1 MSAVVLP
8 GVTSDRRGRL
18 TLDPVVVLDVEATGM
33 DPKRHEIIEV
43 AMALV
48 SRGRVL
54 ERFSTLVRPRQR
66 LSLDISRLTGLS
78 PDELAGA
85 PAFAS
90 ISTDVKR
97 FIGTR
102 TVVGHSVQMDLAML
116 RGAGL
121 AIDNPWVDTFH
132 LATVMLHDLPH
143 YALGAVAAALGVAG
157 TSTHRATEDVT
168 TTGSVFHGLIERVEA
183 LDTLTLG
190 QLATYAA
197 QAGWPSA
204 GVFAAVVGQGG
215 AGPLFDTP
223 GGNDRQGPHELR
235 FLTARDRPEPLR
247 PTNSK
252 GTVKRA
258 EVDAALSPAGAISE
272 AVPGYED
279 RPQQRQMARA
289 VTAAFNEGKN
299 LVVEAGTGTGK
310 SLAYL
315 LPAVMHAVEH
325 GEAVVVS
332 TNTLALQDQ
341 LFQKDVPLLRQAL
354 ASDPRFAGF
363 EVALLKGRTNYLC
376 LRRWFATRSQ
386 PALDPSEAGMR
397 GKVTLWLNQTE
408 SGDRAELRLDGEEE
422 SHWRPISAEEHACVA
437 SRCVYQQRNQC
448 FLFRARREAESA
460 HIVIANHALVL
471 SDAMAGS
478 HVLPEYR
485 RLVVDEAHHLE
496 DQATKQFGFS
506 LDERAFVDAIDAALR
521 LEGTVMV
528 GALPMAADYLRL
540 NVRSETG
547 KRRAEAAE
555 ARLRGRQ
562 ATITEGRRHIT
573 RLFNLLDGVIDAG
586 DARGGRS
593 VRVTGDVRSTLAWVD
608 IEDAGGAIDTAW
620 RAIETDLRW
629 LLDAVE
635 AAEPDPGT
643 AIDDPAMQQFEDVS
657 STLLATIRD
666 GADLMVKL
674 QVTVGSPSQE
684 MVYWVERSPVA
695 QRTSLHAA
703 PLQVDG
709 VLREQ
714 VFSRLD
720 TAILTSA
727 TITTDGSFD
736 YMVERLGIEAPKE
749 VAVPSPFDYAR
760 STLLFLADD
769 MPDPN
774 HPRHASHLQ
783 RALVDTLIATGGRAL
798 VLFTSHA
805 ALQQTY
811 HAIKRP
817 LEDAGIIVL
826 GQRLDGNPR
835 QLIERLRHSSRVALL
850 GTASFWEGVDVVGAA
865 LSLLVITKL
874 PFAVPTDPIFAARGE
889 LVEDQGGHP
898 FFDYAVPQAVLKF
911 KQGFGRLIRSSGDRG
926 VCAVLDGRVL
936 TKRYGRSFVES
947 LPECTLVVGSSRDL
961 PADAAAWIDG
971 VPAVRR

>member
-1 MSAVVLP
+1 MSTAARTARTGDP
-8 GVTSDRRGRL
+8 RGGM

-33 DPKRHEIIEV
+33 DPKRHEVIEI
-43 AMALV
+43 ALALT

-66 LSLDISRLTGLS
+66 LSLDISRLTGIS
-78 PDELAGA
+78 PDELAAA
-85 PAFAS
+85 PSFTE
-90 ISTDVKR
+90 ISGDVKR

-121 AIDNPWVDTFH
+121 GIDNPWVDTFH

-143 YALGAVAAALGVAG
+143 YALSAVATELGVAG
-157 TSTHRATEDVT
+157 GSSHRASDDVET
-168 TTGSVFHGLIERVEA
+168 TVEVFHGLIERVERLA
-183 LDTLTLG
+183 PLTLG
-190 QLATYAA
+190 QLATYAR

-204 GVFAAVVGQGG
+204 GIFAAVAGMGD
-215 AGPLFDTP
+215 AGPLFDVP
-223 GGNDRQGPHELR
+223 GSDERQGPHELR

-252 GTVKRA
+252 GSVKRA
-258 EVDAALSPAGAISE
+258 EVDAALSPKGTVSQT
-272 AVPGYED
+272 VPGYED

-289 VTAAFNEGKN
+289 VTAAFNDRKN

-315 LPAVMHAVEH
+315 LPAVLHAVEH
-325 GEAVVVS
+325 GETVVVS

-341 LFQKDVPLLRQAL
+341 LYQKDVPLLRRAL
-354 ASDPRFAGF
+354 ADDPRFGSF
-363 EVALLKGRTNYLC
+363 EAALLKGRTNYLC
-376 LRRWFATRSQ
+376 LRRWFASRSQ
-386 PALDPSEAGMR
+386 PALDPADAGMR

-408 SGDRAELRLDGEEE
+408 SGDRAELRLDGDEE

-460 HIVIANHALVL
+460 HVVIANHALVL

-485 RLVVDEAHHLE
+485 RLIVDEAHHLE

-506 LDERAFVDAIDAALR
+506 LDERAFHDAIDAALR

-540 NVRSETG
+540 NARGETG

-562 ATITEGRRHIT
+562 ASIADARRHIT

-593 VRVTGDVRSTLAWVD
+593 TRVTGDVRSTLAWVD
-608 IEDAGGAIDTAW
+608 IEDAGAAIDAAW

-635 AAEPDPGT
+635 AAEPEPGT
-643 AIDDPAMQQFEDVS
+643 ALDDPAMQQFEDVS
-657 STLLATIRD
+657 SALLATVRD

-727 TITTDGSFD
+727 TITTDGSFA
-736 YMVERLGIEAPKE
+736 YMVERLGIEEPKE

-760 STLLFLADD
+760 STLLFLTDD
-769 MPDPN
+769 MPEPN
-774 HPRHASHLQ
+774 HPRYSTQLQ
-783 RALVDTLIATGGRAL
+783 RTLIDTLIATEGRAL
-798 VLFTSHA
+798 VLFTSHS

-817 LEDAGIIVL
+817 LEDAGVIVL

-835 QLIERLRHSSRVALL
+835 QLIERLRHSSKVVLL

-874 PFAVPTDPIFAARGE
+874 PFSVPTDPIFAARGE
-889 LVEDQGGHP
+889 LIEEQGGHP

-947 LPECTLVVGSSRDL
+947 LPDCTLVVGSSRDL
-961 PADAAAWIDG
+961 GADAAAWID
-971 VPAVRR
+971 PAPARRR

>member
-1 MSAVVLP
+1 MSTAARTARTGDP
-8 GVTSDRRGRL
+8 RGGM

-33 DPKRHEIIEV
+33 DPKRHEVIEI
-43 AMALV
+43 ALALT

-66 LSLDISRLTGLS
+66 LSLDISRLTGISL
-78 PDELAGA
+78 DEVAAA
-85 PAFAS
+85 PSFTE
-90 ISTDVKR
+90 ISGDVKR

-121 AIDNPWVDTFH
+121 GIDNPWVDTFH

-143 YALGAVAAALGVAG
+143 YALSAVATELGVAG
-157 TSTHRATEDVT
+157 GSSHRASDDVET
-168 TTGSVFHGLIERVEA
+168 TVEVFHGLIERVER
-183 LDTLTLG
+183 LDPLTLG
-190 QLATYAA
+190 QLATYAR

-204 GVFAAVVGQGG
+204 AIFATVAGMGD
-215 AGPLFDTP
+215 AGPLFDVP
-223 GGNDRQGPHELR
+223 GSDERQGPHELR

-252 GTVKRA
+252 GSVKRA
-258 EVDAALSPAGAISE
+258 EVDAALSPKGTVSQT
-272 AVPGYED
+272 VPGYED

-289 VTAAFNEGKN
+289 VTAAFNDRKN

-325 GEAVVVS
+325 GETVVVS

-341 LFQKDVPLLRQAL
+341 LYQKDVPLLRRAL
-354 ASDPRFAGF
+354 ADDPRFGSF
-363 EVALLKGRTNYLC
+363 EAALLKGRTNYLC
-376 LRRWFATRSQ
+376 LRRWFASRSQ
-386 PALDPSEAGMR
+386 PALDPADAGMR

-408 SGDRAELRLDGEEE
+408 SGDRAELRLDGDEE

-460 HIVIANHALVL
+460 HVVIANHALVL

-485 RLVVDEAHHLE
+485 RLIVDEAHHLE

-506 LDERAFVDAIDAALR
+506 LDERAFHDAIDAALR

-540 NVRSETG
+540 NARGETG

-562 ATITEGRRHIT
+562 TSIADARRHIT

-593 VRVTGDVRSTLAWVD
+593 TRVTGDVRSTLAWVD
-608 IEDAGGAIDTAW
+608 IEDAGAAIDAAW

-635 AAEPDPGT
+635 AAEPEPGT
-643 AIDDPAMQQFEDVS
+643 ALDDPAMQQFEDVS
-657 STLLATIRD
+657 SALLATVRD

-727 TITTDGSFD
+727 TITTDGSFA
-736 YMVERLGIEAPKE
+736 YMVERLGIEEPKE

-760 STLLFLADD
+760 STLLFLTDD
-769 MPDPN
+769 MPEPN
-774 HPRHASHLQ
+774 HPRYSTQLQ
-783 RALVDTLIATGGRAL
+783 RTLIDTLIATEGRAL
-798 VLFTSHA
+798 VLFTSHS

-817 LEDAGIIVL
+817 LEDAGVIVL

-835 QLIERLRHSSRVALL
+835 QLIERLRHSSKVVLL

-874 PFAVPTDPIFAARGE
+874 PFSVPTDPIFAARGE
-889 LVEDQGGHP
+889 LIEEQGGHP

-947 LPECTLVVGSSRDL
+947 LPDCTLVVGSSRDL
-961 PADAAAWIDG
+961 GADAAAWID
-971 VPAVRR
+971 PAPARRR

>member
-1 MSAVVLP
+1 MSTAARTARTGDP
-8 GVTSDRRGRL
+8 RGGM

-33 DPKRHEIIEV
+33 DPKRHEVIEI
-43 AMALV
+43 ALALT

-66 LSLDISRLTGLS
+66 LSLDISRLTGISL
-78 PDELAGA
+78 DEVAAA
-85 PAFAS
+85 PSFTE
-90 ISTDVKR
+90 ISGDVKR

-121 AIDNPWVDTFH
+121 GIDNPWVDTFH

-143 YALGAVAAALGVAG
+143 YALSAVATELGVAG
-157 TSTHRATEDVT
+157 GSSHRASDDVET
-168 TTGSVFHGLIERVEA
+168 TVEVFHGLIERVER
-183 LDTLTLG
+183 LDPLTLG
-190 QLATYAA
+190 QLATYAR

-204 GVFAAVVGQGG
+204 AIFATVAGMGD
-215 AGPLFDTP
+215 AGPLFDVP
-223 GGNDRQGPHELR
+223 GSDERQGPHELR

-252 GTVKRA
+252 GSVKRA
-258 EVDAALSPAGAISE
+258 EVDAALSPKGTVSQT
-272 AVPGYED
+272 VPGYED

-289 VTAAFNEGKN
+289 VTAAFNDRKN

-325 GEAVVVS
+325 GETVVVS

-341 LFQKDVPLLRQAL
+341 LYQKDVPLLRRAL
-354 ASDPRFAGF
+354 ADDPRFGSF
-363 EVALLKGRTNYLC
+363 EAALLKGRTNYLC
-376 LRRWFATRSQ
+376 LRRWFASRSQ
-386 PALDPSEAGMR
+386 PALDPADAGMR

-408 SGDRAELRLDGEEE
+408 SGDRAELRLDGDEE

-460 HIVIANHALVL
+460 HVVIANHALVL

-485 RLVVDEAHHLE
+485 RLIVDEAHHLE

-506 LDERAFVDAIDAALR
+506 LDERAFHDAIDAALR

-540 NVRSETG
+540 NARGETG

-562 ATITEGRRHIT
+562 TSIADARRHIT

-593 VRVTGDVRSTLAWVD
+593 TRVTGDVRSTLAWVD
-608 IEDAGGAIDTAW
+608 IEDAGAAIDAAW

-635 AAEPDPGT
+635 AAEPEPGT
-643 AIDDPAMQQFEDVS
+643 ALDDPAMQQFEDVS
-657 STLLATIRD
+657 SALLATVRD

-727 TITTDGSFD
+727 TITTDGSFA
-736 YMVERLGIEAPKE
+736 YMVERLGIEEPKE

-760 STLLFLADD
+760 STLLFLTDD
-769 MPDPN
+769 MPEPN
-774 HPRHASHLQ
+774 HPRYSTQLQ
-783 RALVDTLIATGGRAL
+783 RTLIDTLIATEGRAL
-798 VLFTSHA
+798 VLFTSHS

-817 LEDAGIIVL
+817 LEDAGVIVL

-835 QLIERLRHSSRVALL
+835 QLIERLRHSSKVVLL

-874 PFAVPTDPIFAARGE
+874 PFSVPTDPIFAARGE
-889 LVEDQGGHP
+889 LIEEQGGHP

-947 LPECTLVVGSSRDL
+947 LPDCTLVVGSSRDL
-961 PADAAAWIDG
+961 AADAAAWID
-971 VPAVRR
+971 PAPARRR

>member
-1 MSAVVLP
+1 M
-8 GVTSDRRGRL
+8 
-18 TLDPVVVLDVEATGM
+18 
-33 DPKRHEIIEV
+33 
-43 AMALV
+43 
-48 SRGRVL
+48 
-54 ERFSTLVRPRQR
+54 ERFSTLVRPRQS
-66 LSLDISRLTGLS
+66 LSLDISRLTGITAA
-78 PDELAGA
+78 EVAAA
-85 PAFAS
+85 PSFS
-90 ISTDVKR
+90 DVSADIKR

-102 TVVGHSVQMDLAML
+102 TLVGHSVQMDIAML
-116 RGAGL
+116 RSAGL
-121 AIDNPWVDTFH
+121 ALENPWVDTFH

-143 YALGAVAAALGVAG
+143 FSLSAVAVALGVEG
-157 TSTHRATEDVT
+157 TSSHRAVGDVEVT
-168 TTGSVFHGLIERVEA
+168 AAVFHALIERVER
-183 LDTLTLG
+183 LDALTLG
-190 QLATYAA
+190 QLVTYAR
-197 QAGWPSA
+197 QASWPSA
-204 GVFAAVVGQGG
+204 EVFAAVAGTGD
-215 AGPLFDTP
+215 AGPLFEVA
-223 GGNDRQGPHELR
+223 GESDRQGPHELR
-235 FLTARDRPEPLR
+235 FLTARERPEPLR
-247 PTNSK
+247 PTNSRA
-252 GTVKRA
+252 TIKRA
-258 EVDAALSPAGAISE
+258 EVDAALSPAGAVSQS
-272 AVPGYED
+272 VPGYED

-341 LFQKDVPLLRQAL
+341 LYQKDIPLLRRAL
-354 ASDPRFAGF
+354 AGDERFGAF
-363 EVALLKGRTNYLC
+363 EAALLKGRTNYLC
-376 LRRWFATRSQ
+376 LRRWFANRSQ
-386 PALDPSEAGMR
+386 PALDPAEAGMR

-408 SGDRAELRLDGEEE
+408 SGDRSELRLDGEEE
-422 SHWRPISAEEHACVA
+422 NHWRPISAEEHACVA

-485 RLVVDEAHHLE
+485 RLIVDEAHHLE

-506 LDERAFVDAIDAALR
+506 LEERAFHDAIDAALR

-540 NVRSETG
+540 NARSETG

-555 ARLRGRQ
+555 ARLRARH
-562 ATITEGRRHIT
+562 ATIMEARRHIT
-573 RLFNLLDGVIDAG
+573 RLFNLLDAVIDAG

-593 VRVTGDVRSTLAWVD
+593 VRLTGDIRSTLAWVD
-608 IEDAGGAIDTAW
+608 IEDAGAAIDAAW

-643 AIDDPAMQQFEDVS
+643 TIDDPAMQQFEDVS
-657 STLLATIRD
+657 SALLSTVRD

-674 QVTVGSPSQE
+674 QVTIGSPSQE
-684 MVYWVERSPVA
+684 MVYWVERSPIA

-720 TAILTSA
+720 TAVLTSA
-727 TITTDGSFD
+727 TITTDGSFS
-736 YMVERLGIEAPKE
+736 YMVERLGIEDPKE
-749 VAVPSPFDYAR
+749 VAVASPFDYAL
-760 STLLFLADD
+760 STLLYLADD
-769 MPDPN
+769 MPEPN
-774 HPRHASHLQ
+774 HPRYASQLQ
-783 RALVDTLIATGGRAL
+783 RTLIDTLIATEGRAL

-817 LEDAGIIVL
+817 LEDAGVIVL

-865 LSLLVITKL
+865 LSLLVIAKL
-874 PFAVPTDPIFAARGE
+874 PFAVPTDPIVAARGE

-926 VCAVLDGRVL
+926 VCAVLDGRVIS
-936 TKRYGRSFVES
+936 KRYGRSFVES
-947 LPECTLVVGSSRDL
+947 LPDCTLVVGSSRDL
-961 PADAAAWIDG
+961 PADAAAWIDP
-971 VPAVRR
+971 VPSGRR

>member
-1 MSAVVLP
+1 MSTAARTARTGDP
-8 GVTSDRRGRL
+8 RGGM

-33 DPKRHEIIEV
+33 DPKRHEVIEI
-43 AMALV
+43 ALALT

-66 LSLDISRLTGLS
+66 LSLDISRLTGISL
-78 PDELAGA
+78 DEVAAA
-85 PAFAS
+85 PSFTE
-90 ISTDVKR
+90 ISGDVKR

-121 AIDNPWVDTFH
+121 GIDNPWVDTFH

-143 YALGAVAAALGVAG
+143 YALSAVATELGVAG
-157 TSTHRATEDVT
+157 GSSHRASDDVET
-168 TTGSVFHGLIERVEA
+168 TVEVFHGLIERVER
-183 LDTLTLG
+183 LDPLTLG
-190 QLATYAA
+190 QLATYAR

-204 GVFAAVVGQGG
+204 AIFATVAGMGD
-215 AGPLFDTP
+215 AGPLFDVP
-223 GGNDRQGPHELR
+223 GSDERQGPHELR

-252 GTVKRA
+252 GSVKRA
-258 EVDAALSPAGAISE
+258 EVDAALSPKGTVSQT
-272 AVPGYED
+272 VPGYED

-289 VTAAFNEGKN
+289 VTAAFNDRKN

-325 GEAVVVS
+325 GETVVVS

-341 LFQKDVPLLRQAL
+341 LYQKDVPLLRRAL
-354 ASDPRFAGF
+354 ADDPRFGSF
-363 EVALLKGRTNYLC
+363 EAALLKGRTNYLC
-376 LRRWFATRSQ
+376 LRRWFASRSQ
-386 PALDPSEAGMR
+386 PALDPADAGMR

-408 SGDRAELRLDGEEE
+408 SGDRAELRLDGDEE

-460 HIVIANHALVL
+460 HVVIANHALVL

-485 RLVVDEAHHLE
+485 RLIVDEAHHLE

-506 LDERAFVDAIDAALR
+506 LDERAFHDAIDAALR

-540 NVRSETG
+540 NARGETG

-562 ATITEGRRHIT
+562 ASIADARRHIT

-593 VRVTGDVRSTLAWVD
+593 TRVTGDVRSTLAWVD
-608 IEDAGGAIDTAW
+608 IEDAGAAIDAAW

-635 AAEPDPGT
+635 AAEPEPGT
-643 AIDDPAMQQFEDVS
+643 ALDDPAMQQFEDVS
-657 STLLATIRD
+657 SALLATVRD

-727 TITTDGSFD
+727 TITTDGSFA
-736 YMVERLGIEAPKE
+736 YMVERLGIEEPKE

-760 STLLFLADD
+760 STLLFLTDD
-769 MPDPN
+769 MPEPN
-774 HPRHASHLQ
+774 HPRYSTQLQ
-783 RALVDTLIATGGRAL
+783 RTLIDTLIATEGRAL
-798 VLFTSHA
+798 VLFTSHS

-817 LEDAGIIVL
+817 LEDAGVIVL

-835 QLIERLRHSSRVALL
+835 QLIERLRHSSKVVLL

-874 PFAVPTDPIFAARGE
+874 PFSVPTDPIFAARGE
-889 LVEDQGGHP
+889 LIEEQGGHP

-926 VCAVLDGRVL
+926 VCAILDGRVL

-947 LPECTLVVGSSRDL
+947 LPDCTLVVGSSRDL
-961 PADAAAWIDG
+961 GADAAAWID
-971 VPAVRR
+971 PAPARRR